1 MNRERSAP
9 FLSLA
14 LSRRSWLFRV
24 RMCIFLPVLVMDG
37 GWVGQCLDVH
47 MRTQTRTHTHTH
59 TTTECSEGGKSAKQA
74 GIGSRSD
81 ALIGAAFVPGRDV
94 IMAATVTGSIEVQDC
109 LFRTY
114 DIFRYLHLN
123 DRLHPARARTN
134 AHARIHT
141 HTHFHTRYS
150 KQQRGL
156 KLPNINCHRQRSCPL
171 RQRSDQHLP
180 AEPQR
185 LDLLL
190 SAPCGRM

>member
-1 MNRERSAP
+1 MRFRGRSLLRQCSLPRWPRCEQTEVGGAMERQMNRERSAP

-47 MRTQTRTHTHTH
+47 MRTQTHTHTHTH

-109 LFRTY
+109 LL
-114 DIFRYLHLN
+114 RYIQILASE
-123 DRLHPARARTN
+123 RPFVSSTRTN
-134 AHARIHT
+134 KRTRT
-141 HTHFHTRYS
+141 HTHAH
-150 KQQRGL
+150 
-156 KLPNINCHRQRSCPL
+156 
-171 RQRSDQHLP
+171 
-180 AEPQR
+180 A
-185 LDLLL
+185 L
-190 SAPCGRM
+190 SY